1 MEQNIF
7 LHQIGVFTNTTLV
20 SILNPTIIYAE
31 PLHAF

>member
-7 LHQIGVFTNTTLV
+7 LHQIGVFTNTALV
-20 SILNPTIIYAE
+20 GISNPTITYAE